1 MKKYYQ
7 IQLSNQ
13 KKYIWFLI
21 PKCGSNS
28 IRIFLRKNSEIVS
41 NEKLKEAVRAGINW
55 ENYFKF
61 IIVRNP
67 WSRLLSA
74 WQDKAQMQWNAKYE
88 FPQFRIQYFR
98 QFHDKD
104 FSFFVKNCKINR
116 DPHLRPISD
125 LVDISGID
133 FIGKLEN
140 LQEDLGIIC
149 DKIGIPHEQLP
160 RKNRTNHKHYTEY
173 YDNETRAIVAEKYAK
188 DIEYF
193 GYKFGK

>member
-1 MKKYYQ
+1 MKNYQ
-7 IQLSNQ
+7 ITLSNQ

-28 IRIFLRKNSEIVS
+28 IRNFLHKNSEIVS
-41 NEKLKEAVRAGINW
+41 NEQFKEAVRTGIDW

-67 WSRLLSA
+67 WDRLLSA
-74 WQDKAQMQWNAKYE
+74 WQDKVRKQWDEKYR
-88 FPQFRIQYFR
+88 FPQFRIKYFE

-104 FSFFVKNCKINR
+104 FSFFVKNCEINR
-116 DPHLRPISD
+116 DPHLRSISE

-149 DKIGIPHEQLP
+149 DKIGIPRQQLP
-160 RKNRTNHKHYTEY
+160 HTNKTNHKHYIEY
-173 YDNETRAIVAEKYAK
+173 YDDETREIVAEKYAK

-193 GYKFGK
+193 GYKFGA